1 MYIEAIVYVEREGQ
15 KKIVIGEGGARIKE
29 IGQMARREIESSLG
43 KRVFLELRVKV
54 RDKWRDNDS
63 WISRFGYSER

>member
-1 MYIEAIVYVEREGQ
+1 MSSAEGQ
-15 KKIVIGEGGARIKE
+15 KKIVIGEKGARIKE
-29 IGQMARREIESSLG
+29 IGQQARREIESSLG
-43 KRVFLELRVKV
+43 KKVFLELRVKV